1 MSVLDMAVGAPA
13 SVSRRSSSSLSL
25 SCTPGRS
32 SLNCSTVRALMID
45 HAAVGCA
52 ASQDTATAATVVAMS
67 WQRRRATRSRRDRGL
82 YSGCTA
88 VYRRRPA
95 CSAIASA
102 FGRRP
107 AEELEAPSAR
117 TLPSRTGSLRTQA
130 SPRVAPRRQHAR
142 GTGPKH
148 ARPLHCE
155 RLVTVSAGLSSLCI
169 NFATVP
175 LSPGMAALRLGPSRS
190 RLWLCRSR
198 RRWLWWLRFCMSVG
212 QIGRL
217 RGRRSY
223 VYNSA
228 DLRTPLEQIRLD
240 QVGCPRYRLLS
251 RARRRSTWIGSRG
264 LSLERSGEDYV

>member
-1 MSVLDMAVGAPA
+1 MSLLDMAVGAPA

-45 HAAVGCA
+45 DAAVGCA
-52 ASQDTATAATVVAMS
+52 ASQDTATAAAVVACELATAS
-67 WQRRRATRSRRDRGL
+67 SDSITARLRVVQRLHGRVPAKTPMLGNRECLRETARRVTRSSQCPDL
-82 YSGCTA
+82 A
-88 VYRRRPA
+88 
-95 CSAIASA
+95 
-102 FGRRP
+102 
-107 AEELEAPSAR
+107 LQ
-117 TLPSRTGSLRTQA
+117 TGSLRTQA
-130 SPRVAPRRQHAR
+130 PLRAVPRRQHAPS
-142 GTGPKH
+142 TGPKRV
-148 ARPLHCE
+148 RPLHCE

-217 RGRRSY
+217 RGRRSC

-228 DLRTPLEQIRLD
+228 DLLTPLEQIHLD

-264 LSLERSGEDYV
+264 LSLERSGEDHV